1 MTVSDEWLPWHSYF
15 DSAGFR
21 LRFQP
26 VWLTGRRV
34 EHTARREADSWFLN
48 IFKLMNYYL
57 ILTLIVLHA
66 MRIALCSLRPHSPF
80 RIQHSINR
88 LYRHAHNFVIGG
100 DEFIANLHQQ
110 LEGHIGFLH
119 CDHRLVNIRLLS
131 SG

>member
-1 MTVSDEWLPWHSYF
+1 MASMAFL
-15 DSAGFR
+15 FR
-21 LRFQP
+21 LRRLP
-26 VWLTGRRV
+26 APLPARMAYRPEGRAYSSERGGQLV
-34 EHTARREADSWFLN
+34 SN
-48 IFKLMNYYL
+48 YFKLMNYYL